1 MVAIACRMTKDLII
15 VESPAKVKTIGKFL
29 GKDYAVEAS
38 VGHVRDLPKGD
49 MGLDEEHGYAPRYE
63 IIKGKEDV
71 VGRLRK
77 AAKAAKHV
85 YLAPDPDREGEAIG
99 WHVAELIRTQNKNV
113 SRIQFNEITARAV
126 KEALENPRPI
136 NADLV
141 GAQQA
146 RRVLDRLVGYKIS
159 PILWKHVK
167 RGISAG
173 RVQSVALRLIVDRER
188 ERRAFQPVEHWALKA
203 KLAGENPPPFRADL
217 WKIGTKTV
225 APGMKDIGSAE
236 AAGALVQNVRAGTFV
251 VDAVEEKER
260 SKSAPPPFTTSSLQ
274 QVANRALGYPAKKTM
289 GAAQKLYEGV
299 DLGERGTVALITYMR
314 TDSVRIADEAKKA
327 AHEFILSAYG
337 KDYAP
342 AKARVYKTKDGAQDA
357 HEACRPVD
365 VTLTPESVKQF
376 LPADQF
382 KLYQLIWR
390 RFVASQMSPARFHDT
405 TVSAKNGTTLW
416 RAKGERLLFPGFLK
430 VQGLEAPTEA
440 DADAEPQDGQS
451 AQLPKVAVGEAL
463 QLLDLTSEQKF
474 TQPPPRYS
482 EATLV
487 KALEEEGIGRP
498 STYAAIIS
506 TLQDREYVAMEDK
519 RFAPTELGATVSDK
533 LVAHFATLMDIGFT
547 AGMETKLD
555 EIAAG
560 GRAWEE
566 VIEEFMAEFIPAL
579 EKAGTEMSRA
589 TIDSGVACPE
599 CGRPMHVKF
608 GKNGEF
614 LGCSGYPECKAIREF
629 TRDEQGTIIPVDRPK
644 EEITDILCE
653 LCGKPF
659 AVKVPRKGR
668 ASDPFLGCTG
678 YPKCKNI
685 KNFKRDEFGAIIVL
699 EAPEE
704 IPAGTCPECGKPMVI
719 KTARRGSKFIACTG
733 YPACKH
739 TEPLPTGV
747 ACPQPG
753 CTGEMV
759 EKTSRRGKVFYSCSR
774 YPDCTFSLWDRPVPG
789 PCPKCG
795 FPLLVEKHS
804 KAKGDF
810 IACGN
815 KDCDWV
821 KDEGEG
827 EK

>member
-1 MVAIACRMTKDLII
+1 MTKDLII

-29 GKDYAVEAS
+29 GKDYVVEAS

-49 MGLDEEHGYAPRYE
+49 MGLDEAHGYAPRYE

-77 AAKAAKHV
+77 AAKAAGQV
-85 YLAPDPDREGEAIG
+85 FLAPDPDREGEAIG
-99 WHVAELIRTQNKNV
+99 WHVAELIKAQNKNV

-126 KEALENPRPI
+126 KEALEHPRPI

-203 KLAGENPPPFRADL
+203 RLEGANPPPFRADL
-217 WKIGTKTV
+217 WKVHGKLAT
-225 APGMKDIGSAE
+225 PGLKDIGSE
-236 AAGALVQNVRAGTFV
+236 KAAAALVKNVRAGGFL

-260 SKSAPPPFTTSSLQ
+260 AKSPPPPFTTSSLQ
-274 QVANRALGYPAKKTM
+274 QVANRALGYSAKKTM

-299 DLGERGTVALITYMR
+299 ELGERGTVALITYMR

-327 AHEFILSAYG
+327 AREFILQKYG
-337 KDYAP
+337 AEYAP
-342 AKARVYKTKDGAQDA
+342 AKTKSFKTKGGAQDA

-365 VTLTPESVKQF
+365 VSVTPESVKGF

-390 RFVASQMSPARFHDT
+390 RFVSSQMADARFHDT
-405 TVSAKNGTTLW
+405 TVTAVNGPTLW

-430 VQGLEAPTEA
+430 VQGLEAPDP
-440 DADAEPQDGQS
+440 DADAAEGKDGE
-451 AQLPKVAVGEAL
+451 AQLPKLSVGETL
-463 QLLDLTSEQKF
+463 KLLDLTSEQKF
-474 TQPPPRYS
+474 TQPPPRYT

-487 KALEEEGIGRP
+487 KALEEQGIGRP

-506 TLQDREYVAMEDK
+506 TLQDREYVAMEEK

-533 LVAHFATLMDIGFT
+533 LVAHFATLMDVGFT
-547 AGMETKLD
+547 AGMEQRLD

-560 GRAWEE
+560 GRAWEA
-566 VIEEFMAEFIPAL
+566 VIEEFMAEFAPAL
-579 EKAGTEMSRA
+579 ERAGAEMERA
-589 TIDSGVACPE
+589 TIDSGVPCPE

-629 TRDEQGTIIPVDRPK
+629 TRDAQGAITPVDKPK
-644 EEITDILCE
+644 DEVTDILCD

-659 AVKVPRKGR
+659 AVKTPRKGR
-668 ASDPFLGCTG
+668 AREQFLGCTG

-685 KNFKRDEFGAIIVL
+685 KNFKRDDFGNIVVL
-699 EAPEE
+699 ETAEE
-704 IPAGTCPECGKPMVI
+704 IPAGTCPDCGKPMVV

-733 YPACKH
+733 YPKCKH

-747 ACPQPG
+747 ACPQQG
-753 CTGEMV
+753 CTGELV
-759 EKTSRRGKVFYSCSR
+759 EKTSRGGKVFYSCSR
-774 YPDCTFSLWDRPVPG
+774 YPDCTYALWDRPLPG
-789 PCPKCG
+789 PCPQCAS
-795 FPLLVEKHS
+795 PVLVDKYS
-804 KAKGDF
+804 KAKGRVV
-810 IACGN
+810 ACPN
-815 KDCDWV
+815 KDCGWV
-821 KDEGEG
+821 KEAEGGAG
-827 EK
+827 E

>member
-1 MVAIACRMTKDLII
+1 MTKDLII

-49 MGLDEEHGYAPRYE
+49 MGLDEEHGYLPRYE

-77 AAKAAKHV
+77 AAKAAGHV

-99 WHVAELIRTQNKNV
+99 WHVAELISGQNKNV

-126 KEALENPRPI
+126 KEALEHPRPI
-136 NADLV
+136 NYDLV

-188 ERRAFQPVEHWALKA
+188 ERRAFQAVEYWAFRA
-203 KLAGENPPPFRADL
+203 KLSGKNPPPFRADL
-217 WKIGTKTV
+217 WKVAGKAATPGLKAIG
-225 APGMKDIGSAE
+225 DE
-236 AAGALVQNVRAGTFV
+236 AAAKALEAAVRAGRFV
-251 VDAVEEKER
+251 VEAVEEKER
-260 SKSAPPPFTTSSLQ
+260 AKTPPPPFTTSSLQ

-299 DLGERGTVALITYMR
+299 ELGEKGTVALITYMR

-327 AHEFILSAYG
+327 AREFILSAYG
-337 KDYAP
+337 EDYAP
-342 AKARVYKTKDGAQDA
+342 AKARAYKTKEGAQDA

-382 KLYQLIWR
+382 RLYQLIWR
-390 RFVASQMSPARFHDT
+390 RFVASQMSPAKFHDT
-405 TVSAKNGTTLW
+405 TVTVQNGESQW

-430 VQGLEAPTEA
+430 VQGLEAQTEA
-440 DADAEPQDGQS
+440 DPEDGGKGEGKDGAQ
-451 AQLPKVAVGEAL
+451 AQLPKLTIGEEL
-463 QLLDLTSEQKF
+463 KLMELSTEQKF

-487 KALEEEGIGRP
+487 KALEEQGIGRP

-506 TLQDREYVAMEDK
+506 TLQDRDYVAMEEK

-533 LVAHFATLMDIGFT
+533 LVAHFAQLMDIGFT
-547 AGMETKLD
+547 ADMETKLD

-560 GRAWEE
+560 GRSWEA
-566 VIEEFMAEFIPAL
+566 VIADFMGDFTPAL
-579 EKAGTEMSRA
+579 EKAGAEMSRA
-589 TIDSGVACPE
+589 TIEAGVPCPD

-608 GKNGEF
+608 GKMGEF

-629 TRDEQGTIIPVDRPK
+629 TRDEQGNILMAEKQQD
-644 EEITDILCE
+644 EITDIACD
-653 LCGKPF
+653 LCGKPM
-659 AVKVPRKGR
+659 AVKTPRKGR
-668 ASDPFLGCTG
+668 SREPFLGCTG

-685 KNFKRDEFGAIIVL
+685 KNFKRDEFGKIVVL
-699 EAPEE
+699 EGREE
-704 IPAGTCPECGKPMVI
+704 IPAGTCPECGKPMVV

-733 YPACKH
+733 YPKCRHA
-739 TEPLPTGV
+739 EPLPTGV
-747 ACPQPG
+747 ACPQEG
-753 CTGEMV
+753 CTGQMV
-759 EKTSRRGKVFYSCSR
+759 EKVSHRGKVFYSCSR
-774 YPDCTFSLWDRPVPG
+774 YPDCTYSLWDRPVPG
-789 PCPKCG
+789 PCPQCG
-795 FPLLVEKHS
+795 GKLLVEKNS
-804 KAKGDF
+804 KAKGPQ
-810 IACGN
+810 IACPN
-815 KDCDWV
+815 KECGWV
-821 KDEGEG
+821 KEPE
-827 EK
+827 EA